1 MANKKTKREFFGEI
15 REIVKENTELVEF
28 IDHELELLDKKTSA
42 KSTKVNTEQVELM
55 EKIVNALNEIGR
67 SITISELQKEN
78 AEMAEYSNQKLSAM
92 LKKLVDNKQVTK
104 MIDKKKSYFM
114 VAETPEVEGEQ
125 PSPYWE
131 QGYKTLNFFKK
142 LLTNDLK
149 SSIIIIEVKERELIS
164 MEIKVNN
171 KVVKIPQKEID
182 NLMKT
187 LELTEQE
194 AIETWLDDNDYTT
207 NEQVEELTKKAKA
220 NGTTKIGARVNV
232 ENKKVERERKENPT
246 KAFIIDQLWQKL
258 AEIEH
263 ISNLKVE
270 NKEKLITFS
279 LNGNDYKLDLVQKR
293 AKKA

>member
-1 MANKKTKREFFGEI
+1 
-15 REIVKENTELVEF
+15 
-28 IDHELELLDKKTSA
+28 
-42 KSTKVNTEQVELM
+42 M
-55 EKIVNALNEIGR
+55 EV
-67 SITISELQKEN
+67 
-78 AEMAEYSNQKLSAM
+78 
-92 LKKLVDNKQVTK
+92 
-104 MIDKKKSYFM
+104 
-114 VAETPEVEGEQ
+114 
-125 PSPYWE
+125 
-131 QGYKTLNFFKK
+131 
-142 LLTNDLK
+142 
-149 SSIIIIEVKERELIS
+149 
-164 MEIKVNN
+164 KVNN

-207 NEQVEELTKKAKA
+207 NEQVEELTKKAKV

-232 ENKKVERERKENPT
+232 ENKKVDRERKANPT
-246 KAFIIDQLWQKL
+246 KALIIDQLWQKL

>member
-1 MANKKTKREFFGEI
+1 
-15 REIVKENTELVEF
+15 
-28 IDHELELLDKKTSA
+28 
-42 KSTKVNTEQVELM
+42 
-55 EKIVNALNEIGR
+55 
-67 SITISELQKEN
+67 
-78 AEMAEYSNQKLSAM
+78 
-92 LKKLVDNKQVTK
+92 
-104 MIDKKKSYFM
+104 
-114 VAETPEVEGEQ
+114 
-125 PSPYWE
+125 
-131 QGYKTLNFFKK
+131 
-142 LLTNDLK
+142 
-149 SSIIIIEVKERELIS
+149 

-207 NEQVEELTKKAKA
+207 NKQVEELTKKAKA

-232 ENKKVERERKENPT
+232 ENKKVERERKANPT
-246 KAFIIDQLWQKL
+246 KALIIEELTKKL
-258 AEIEH
+258 KQIDG
-263 ISNLKVE
+263 INQLKVE

>member
-1 MANKKTKREFFGEI
+1 
-15 REIVKENTELVEF
+15 
-28 IDHELELLDKKTSA
+28 
-42 KSTKVNTEQVELM
+42 
-55 EKIVNALNEIGR
+55 
-67 SITISELQKEN
+67 
-78 AEMAEYSNQKLSAM
+78 
-92 LKKLVDNKQVTK
+92 
-104 MIDKKKSYFM
+104 
-114 VAETPEVEGEQ
+114 
-125 PSPYWE
+125 
-131 QGYKTLNFFKK
+131 
-142 LLTNDLK
+142 
-149 SSIIIIEVKERELIS
+149 

-232 ENKKVERERKENPT
+232 ENKKVERERKANPT
-246 KAFIIDQLWQKL
+246 KALIIEELTKKL
-258 AEIEH
+258 KQIDG
-263 ISNLKVE
+263 ISQLKVE

>member
-1 MANKKTKREFFGEI
+1 
-15 REIVKENTELVEF
+15 
-28 IDHELELLDKKTSA
+28 
-42 KSTKVNTEQVELM
+42 
-55 EKIVNALNEIGR
+55 
-67 SITISELQKEN
+67 
-78 AEMAEYSNQKLSAM
+78 
-92 LKKLVDNKQVTK
+92 
-104 MIDKKKSYFM
+104 
-114 VAETPEVEGEQ
+114 
-125 PSPYWE
+125 
-131 QGYKTLNFFKK
+131 
-142 LLTNDLK
+142 
-149 SSIIIIEVKERELIS
+149 

-207 NEQVEELTKKAKA
+207 NKQVEELTKKAKA

-246 KAFIIDQLWQKL
+246 KALIIDQLWQKL

-279 LNGNDYKLDLVQKR
+279 LNGNDYKIDLIQKR
-293 AKKA
+293 KSKT

>member
-1 MANKKTKREFFGEI
+1 
-15 REIVKENTELVEF
+15 
-28 IDHELELLDKKTSA
+28 
-42 KSTKVNTEQVELM
+42 
-55 EKIVNALNEIGR
+55 
-67 SITISELQKEN
+67 
-78 AEMAEYSNQKLSAM
+78 
-92 LKKLVDNKQVTK
+92 
-104 MIDKKKSYFM
+104 
-114 VAETPEVEGEQ
+114 
-125 PSPYWE
+125 
-131 QGYKTLNFFKK
+131 
-142 LLTNDLK
+142 
-149 SSIIIIEVKERELIS
+149 

-171 KVVKIPQKEID
+171 KVVKIPQKELD

-220 NGTTKIGARVNV
+220 NGTTKIGARINV
-232 ENKKVERERKENPT
+232 ENKKVDRERKANPT
-246 KAFIIDQLWQKL
+246 KALIIDQLWQKL

>member
-1 MANKKTKREFFGEI
+1 
-15 REIVKENTELVEF
+15 
-28 IDHELELLDKKTSA
+28 
-42 KSTKVNTEQVELM
+42 
-55 EKIVNALNEIGR
+55 
-67 SITISELQKEN
+67 
-78 AEMAEYSNQKLSAM
+78 
-92 LKKLVDNKQVTK
+92 
-104 MIDKKKSYFM
+104 
-114 VAETPEVEGEQ
+114 
-125 PSPYWE
+125 
-131 QGYKTLNFFKK
+131 
-142 LLTNDLK
+142 
-149 SSIIIIEVKERELIS
+149 

-171 KVVKIPQKEID
+171 KVVKIPQNEID

-232 ENKKVERERKENPT
+232 ENKKVERERKANPT
-246 KAFIIDQLWQKL
+246 KALIIDQLWQKL

>member
-1 MANKKTKREFFGEI
+1 
-15 REIVKENTELVEF
+15 
-28 IDHELELLDKKTSA
+28 
-42 KSTKVNTEQVELM
+42 
-55 EKIVNALNEIGR
+55 
-67 SITISELQKEN
+67 
-78 AEMAEYSNQKLSAM
+78 
-92 LKKLVDNKQVTK
+92 
-104 MIDKKKSYFM
+104 
-114 VAETPEVEGEQ
+114 
-125 PSPYWE
+125 
-131 QGYKTLNFFKK
+131 
-142 LLTNDLK
+142 
-149 SSIIIIEVKERELIS
+149 

-232 ENKKVERERKENPT
+232 ENKKVERERKANPT
-246 KAFIIDQLWQKL
+246 KALIINQLWQKL

-263 ISNLKVE
+263 ISNLKIE

>member
-1 MANKKTKREFFGEI
+1 
-15 REIVKENTELVEF
+15 
-28 IDHELELLDKKTSA
+28 
-42 KSTKVNTEQVELM
+42 
-55 EKIVNALNEIGR
+55 
-67 SITISELQKEN
+67 
-78 AEMAEYSNQKLSAM
+78 
-92 LKKLVDNKQVTK
+92 
-104 MIDKKKSYFM
+104 
-114 VAETPEVEGEQ
+114 
-125 PSPYWE
+125 
-131 QGYKTLNFFKK
+131 
-142 LLTNDLK
+142 
-149 SSIIIIEVKERELIS
+149 

-171 KVVKIPQKEID
+171 KVVKIPQNEID

-194 AIETWLDDNDYTT
+194 AIETWLDDNNYTT

-246 KAFIIDQLWQKL
+246 KALIIDQLWQKL

>member
-1 MANKKTKREFFGEI
+1 
-15 REIVKENTELVEF
+15 
-28 IDHELELLDKKTSA
+28 
-42 KSTKVNTEQVELM
+42 
-55 EKIVNALNEIGR
+55 
-67 SITISELQKEN
+67 
-78 AEMAEYSNQKLSAM
+78 
-92 LKKLVDNKQVTK
+92 
-104 MIDKKKSYFM
+104 
-114 VAETPEVEGEQ
+114 
-125 PSPYWE
+125 
-131 QGYKTLNFFKK
+131 
-142 LLTNDLK
+142 
-149 SSIIIIEVKERELIS
+149 

-207 NEQVEELTKKAKA
+207 NKQVEELTKKAKA
-220 NGTTKIGARVNV
+220 NGTTKIGARINV

-246 KAFIIDQLWQKL
+246 KALIIDQLWQKL

>member
-1 MANKKTKREFFGEI
+1 
-15 REIVKENTELVEF
+15 
-28 IDHELELLDKKTSA
+28 
-42 KSTKVNTEQVELM
+42 
-55 EKIVNALNEIGR
+55 
-67 SITISELQKEN
+67 
-78 AEMAEYSNQKLSAM
+78 
-92 LKKLVDNKQVTK
+92 
-104 MIDKKKSYFM
+104 
-114 VAETPEVEGEQ
+114 
-125 PSPYWE
+125 
-131 QGYKTLNFFKK
+131 
-142 LLTNDLK
+142 
-149 SSIIIIEVKERELIS
+149 

-207 NEQVEELTKKAKA
+207 NEQVEELTKKAKV
-220 NGTTKIGARVNV
+220 NGTTKICARINV
-232 ENKKVERERKENPT
+232 ENKKVERERKANPT
-246 KAFIIDQLWQKL
+246 KALIIDQLWQKL

-263 ISNLKVE
+263 ISNLKIE

>member
-1 MANKKTKREFFGEI
+1 
-15 REIVKENTELVEF
+15 
-28 IDHELELLDKKTSA
+28 
-42 KSTKVNTEQVELM
+42 
-55 EKIVNALNEIGR
+55 
-67 SITISELQKEN
+67 
-78 AEMAEYSNQKLSAM
+78 
-92 LKKLVDNKQVTK
+92 
-104 MIDKKKSYFM
+104 
-114 VAETPEVEGEQ
+114 
-125 PSPYWE
+125 
-131 QGYKTLNFFKK
+131 
-142 LLTNDLK
+142 
-149 SSIIIIEVKERELIS
+149 

-207 NEQVEELTKKAKA
+207 NEQVEELNKKAKV
-220 NGTTKIGARVNV
+220 NGTTKICARVNV
-232 ENKKVERERKENPT
+232 ENKKVERERKANPT
-246 KAFIIDQLWQKL
+246 KALIIDQLWQKL

-263 ISNLKVE
+263 ISNLKIE

>member
-1 MANKKTKREFFGEI
+1 
-15 REIVKENTELVEF
+15 
-28 IDHELELLDKKTSA
+28 
-42 KSTKVNTEQVELM
+42 
-55 EKIVNALNEIGR
+55 
-67 SITISELQKEN
+67 
-78 AEMAEYSNQKLSAM
+78 
-92 LKKLVDNKQVTK
+92 
-104 MIDKKKSYFM
+104 
-114 VAETPEVEGEQ
+114 
-125 PSPYWE
+125 
-131 QGYKTLNFFKK
+131 
-142 LLTNDLK
+142 
-149 SSIIIIEVKERELIS
+149 

-207 NEQVEELTKKAKA
+207 NEQVEELTKKAKT

-246 KAFIIDQLWQKL
+246 KALIIDQLWQKL

>member
-1 MANKKTKREFFGEI
+1 
-15 REIVKENTELVEF
+15 
-28 IDHELELLDKKTSA
+28 
-42 KSTKVNTEQVELM
+42 
-55 EKIVNALNEIGR
+55 
-67 SITISELQKEN
+67 
-78 AEMAEYSNQKLSAM
+78 
-92 LKKLVDNKQVTK
+92 
-104 MIDKKKSYFM
+104 
-114 VAETPEVEGEQ
+114 
-125 PSPYWE
+125 
-131 QGYKTLNFFKK
+131 
-142 LLTNDLK
+142 
-149 SSIIIIEVKERELIS
+149 

-207 NEQVEELTKKAKA
+207 NKQVEELTKKAKA

-232 ENKKVERERKENPT
+232 ENKKVERERKANPT
-246 KAFIIDQLWQKL
+246 KALIIEELTKKL
-258 AEIEH
+258 KQIDG
-263 ISNLKVE
+263 ISQLKVE

>member
-1 MANKKTKREFFGEI
+1 
-15 REIVKENTELVEF
+15 
-28 IDHELELLDKKTSA
+28 
-42 KSTKVNTEQVELM
+42 
-55 EKIVNALNEIGR
+55 
-67 SITISELQKEN
+67 
-78 AEMAEYSNQKLSAM
+78 
-92 LKKLVDNKQVTK
+92 
-104 MIDKKKSYFM
+104 
-114 VAETPEVEGEQ
+114 
-125 PSPYWE
+125 
-131 QGYKTLNFFKK
+131 
-142 LLTNDLK
+142 
-149 SSIIIIEVKERELIS
+149 

-232 ENKKVERERKENPT
+232 ENKKVERERKANPT
-246 KAFIIDQLWQKL
+246 KALIIDQLWQKL

-263 ISNLKVE
+263 ISNLKVA

>member
-1 MANKKTKREFFGEI
+1 
-15 REIVKENTELVEF
+15 
-28 IDHELELLDKKTSA
+28 
-42 KSTKVNTEQVELM
+42 
-55 EKIVNALNEIGR
+55 
-67 SITISELQKEN
+67 
-78 AEMAEYSNQKLSAM
+78 
-92 LKKLVDNKQVTK
+92 
-104 MIDKKKSYFM
+104 
-114 VAETPEVEGEQ
+114 
-125 PSPYWE
+125 
-131 QGYKTLNFFKK
+131 
-142 LLTNDLK
+142 
-149 SSIIIIEVKERELIS
+149 

-207 NEQVEELTKKAKA
+207 NKQVEELTKKAKA

-246 KAFIIDQLWQKL
+246 KALIIDQLWQKL

-263 ISNLKVE
+263 ISNLKIE

>member
-1 MANKKTKREFFGEI
+1 
-15 REIVKENTELVEF
+15 
-28 IDHELELLDKKTSA
+28 
-42 KSTKVNTEQVELM
+42 
-55 EKIVNALNEIGR
+55 
-67 SITISELQKEN
+67 
-78 AEMAEYSNQKLSAM
+78 
-92 LKKLVDNKQVTK
+92 
-104 MIDKKKSYFM
+104 
-114 VAETPEVEGEQ
+114 
-125 PSPYWE
+125 
-131 QGYKTLNFFKK
+131 
-142 LLTNDLK
+142 
-149 SSIIIIEVKERELIS
+149 

-207 NEQVEELTKKAKA
+207 NKQVEELTKKAKA

-246 KAFIIDQLWQKL
+246 KALIIDQLWQKL